1 MKEMVYCNE
10 EKREMLDT
18 GYCMGFFYYIM
29 SLGTHPVAYIRIPE
43 SHKYYKKDYTE
54 IKDIDVHGGLTY
66 SSDVLWINNVQ
77 THEGWFIG
85 WDYGHMD
92 DYMGFFENTRWQDS
106 AKKWTVEEIMEDVAS
121 ACYQL
126 SQVKVKR
133 EGKLVEWIKR
143 FFKKH

>member
-1 MKEMVYCNE
+1 MKEMVYCSE

-29 SLGTHPVAYIRIPE
+29 SLGTHPCAYIRIPE
-43 SHKYYKKDYTE
+43 RHKYYKKDYTE

-66 SSDVLWINNVQ
+66 SSDVLWIN
-77 THEGWFIG
+77 
-85 WDYGHMD
+85 
-92 DYMGFFENTRWQDS
+92 
-106 AKKWTVEEIMEDVAS
+106 MEDVAS